1 MNNGIFSK
9 KLRLLCAIS
18 LVLSVISA
26 SDLQDTTPEDAD
38 LNSVGLVSRD
48 QLKIEIP
55 TETLAQKVAR
65 LNDYNDKNVNIQF
78 DTIGLGKLEPNDNLG
93 INALWGIQNLI
104 MSQMMGNYGPFNPLM
119 YGEMPVYNYP
129 PNFPQSFMGY

>member
-1 MNNGIFSK
+1 MTNNNFLK
-9 KLRLLCAIS
+9 KLRLWCAIG
-18 LVLSVISA
+18 LVWSA
-26 SDLQDTTPEDAD
+26 LNASTLEDTTPEDAD

-78 DTIGLGKLEPNDNLG
+78 DTISLGKFEPNDNLG
-93 INALWGIQNLI
+93 INAMWGIQNLI
-104 MSQMMGNYGPFNPLM
+104 MSQMMGNYGPFNPFM
-119 YGEMPVYNYP
+119 FGEMPAYSYP
-129 PNFPQSFMGY
+129 PNFPQSLMGY